1 MFYLSGTNHF
11 VGQAGVDR
19 LRRSVERRDD
29 GQHKAGR
36 TISAI

>member
-11 VGQAGVDR
+11 VGQAVWAVYAD
-19 LRRSVERRDD
+19 LSNARDD
-29 GQHKAGR
+29 RQHKAGP